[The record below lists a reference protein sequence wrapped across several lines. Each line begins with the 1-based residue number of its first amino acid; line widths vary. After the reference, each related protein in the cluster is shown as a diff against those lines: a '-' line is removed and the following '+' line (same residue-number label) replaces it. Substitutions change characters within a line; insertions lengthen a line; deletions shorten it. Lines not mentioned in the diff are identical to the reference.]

1 MVRTAW
7 EYDTVLVDTHPISLT
22 ELNRLGAEGWEMC
35 GVVFEE
41 RTYFGIRQTQYRYYI
56 KRPKEADTTI

>member
-7 EYDTVLVDTHPISLT
+7 EYDTLLVDNNPISLT
-22 ELNRLGAEGWEMC
+22 ELNRLGADGWEMC

-41 RTYFGIRQTQYRYYI
+41 FAYFGITQTKYRYYI
-56 KRPKEADTTI
+56 KRPQEADTTT